1 MRESAVRPKERI
13 VYDELQPCP
22 YLEGHKA
29 RLPIRWP
36 ERQLTRSEFEQRLAA
51 GDRRTGP
58 FLYRTSCPGC
68 TACEA
73 IRVPIVDFQP
83 RTTQRRV
90 LRKGNELLSMTVAE
104 PIVDAE
110 RVALYNRHKNERGLA
125 QPDQPAHENEESYG
139 AFLVDT
145 CCETLE
151 LTYRCQDQLVAVAI
165 VDRGLD
171 SLSAVYTY
179 YDPEFRAVSLG
190 AYSILRQVELCREW
204 NLGWL
209 YLGYYVAEC
218 IHMSYKGLYCPHER
232 LIGGSWRRILEPPPR
247 PGMNEGAADD
257 GR

>member
-1 MRESAVRPKERI
+1 MTNDRVRPKERI

-22 YLEGHKA
+22 YLAGRKA

-36 ERQLTRSEFEQRLAA
+36 ERLLTRHEFELRLAA

-58 FLYRTSCPGC
+58 FLYRTHCPGC
-68 TACEA
+68 VACEA
-73 IRVPIVDFQP
+73 IRIPIADFQP
-83 RTTQRRV
+83 RATQRRV
-90 LRKGNELLSMTVAE
+90 LRKGNELLTFSVGE
-104 PIVDAE
+104 PQVDRE
-110 RVALYNRHKNERGLA
+110 RVQLYNRHKNLRGLA
-125 QPDQPAHENEESYG
+125 QPDQPAHENEESYS

-151 LTYRCQDQLVAVAI
+151 LTYRHADRLIAVAI
-165 VDRGLD
+165 VDRGSD

-179 YDPEFRAVSLG
+179 FEPSFRGVSLG

-204 NLGWL
+204 NLGRL

-218 IHMSYKGLYCPHER
+218 IHMSYKSLYCPHER
-232 LIGGSWRRILEPPPR
+232 LIGGVWRKVTEPPPR
-247 PGMNEGAADD
+247 LGMNEDDAD